1 MTRARPAAPALAT
14 RAPGSTA
21 STAPA
26 DGPETGSNPALADAP
41 VQARPRGPDKGLEFR
56 HLRAFAALA
65 EELHFGRAARRLAL
79 TQPPLSLAIQQL
91 EAIVGARL
99 FDRGSQGVRLTAA
112 GEAFRSQADALLARA
127 DLACQLARE
136 VQAGTRGRL
145 RVGFVGSMTFRGLP
159 QWLTAFQAEQPGIQ
173 VALDELNSQ
182 AQIDALLRD
191 ELDLGFVHSGQ
202 VPDGLQRVRVHAE
215 PFLCCLPA
223 GHALA
228 AAPAAPGRRAGTGA
242 AAQPAAARPADG
254 PPIALA
260 RLRDEPFVLFS
271 PQVSPDYHQ
280 RIVALCAAHGFHPR
294 MQHAVRHWLSVVALV
309 GQGMGVSVVPASL
322 ARAGLA
328 GVVFRPLAGS
338 PAAVS
343 EVFAV
348 WPAGGP
354 ALPAR
359 DQFLARVRA
368 ASAVHP

>member
-1 MTRARPAAPALAT
+1 MTRAAATDPAPAPT
-14 RAPGSTA
+14 
-21 STAPA
+21 
-26 DGPETGSNPALADAP
+26 
-41 VQARPRGPDKGLEFR
+41 KGLEFR

-65 EELHFGRAARRLAL
+65 DELHFGRAARRLAI

-99 FDRGSQGVRLTAA
+99 FDRGHPGVRLTAA
-112 GEAFRSQADALLARA
+112 GEAFRGQAEALLARA
-127 DLACQLARE
+127 NLACQLARE
-136 VQAGTRGRL
+136 VQAGARGRL

-159 QWLTAFQAEQPGIQ
+159 QWLAAFQADHPGIE

-182 AQIDALLRD
+182 AQVDALLRD
-191 ELDLGFVHSGQ
+191 ALDLGFVHTRR
-202 VPDGLQRVRVHAE
+202 VPDGLQALQVHAE

-223 GHALA
+223 GHPLA
-228 AAPAAPGRRAGTGA
+228 AAGGPAVGD
-242 AAQPAAARPADG
+242 RPA
-254 PPIALA
+254 PRPLALA

-271 PQVSPDYHQ
+271 PEVSPDYHQ

-294 MQHAVRHWLSVVALV
+294 MRHAVRHWLSVVALV

-322 ARAGLA
+322 ARAGLS
-328 GVVFRPLAGS
+328 GVAFRPLAGR

-359 DQFLARVRA
+359 EQFLARVA
-368 ASAVHP
+368 ASIGA